1 MASNEL
7 LNKAHPLK
15 AMLALTIPSMFAQF
29 VNILYGVV
37 DKLFI
42 ANMQSG
48 SGLAL
53 AGVGICAPITTLITS
68 FTYLICQ
75 GASPL
80 FATRLGQKDY
90 DDAKK
95 IMANSFLL
103 LVIITVV
110 LMLVFLIFKKP
121 LLYFFGATPN
131 NFEYASDYITIY
143 VLGTF
148 FCLMSLGLNSFIT
161 CQGKSTRAMVTVII
175 GALTNILLD
184 YIFIF
189 PFNMGVKGAALAT
202 IIAQAASALFAFSFL
217 ISNKS
222 IIKMS
227 FKGYSLKYMKKIMK
241 IGFCPFI
248 ITFTDSVILIV
259 MNKMVSIYA
268 DGNADLY
275 LTINS
280 ILLSFFTL
288 ISMPFS
294 GISLGGQPF
303 LSYNYGASEPK
314 RVRKGFIY
322 ELMICYIYGI
332 IMFIISMFYSKYFI
346 KLFILT
352 KTEEVQNAILNVA
365 PNIIRWYCLGVI
377 LLPLQWCCVDTLV
390 GLGHANRAIIF
401 SLIRKILTVIFT
413 VVFPIFLGTKGCY
426 LGESVSDI
434 ISSTITTIGFV
445 MIFPK
450 ILKIKVKHSA

>member
-7 LNKAHPLK
+7 LNKTHPLK
-15 AMLALTIPSMFAQF
+15 AMLALTLPSMLAQF
-29 VNILYGVV
+29 VNIFYGVV

-42 ANMQSG
+42 ANMQSE

-90 DDAKK
+90 KDAQK

-103 LVIITVV
+103 LVIITLI
-110 LMLVFLIFKKP
+110 LMIIFLVFKAP
-121 LLYFFGATPN
+121 LLYAFGATEN
-131 NFEYASDYITIY
+131 NYQYASDYITIY

-148 FCLMSLGLNSFIT
+148 FCLLSLGLNSFIT
-161 CQGKSTRAMVTVII
+161 CQGKSTRAMLTVII
-175 GALTNILLD
+175 GALSNILLD

-189 PFNMGVKGAALAT
+189 PLHMGVKGAALAT
-202 IIAQAASALFAFSFL
+202 IISQAISALFAFSFL

-222 IIKMS
+222 VVKMT
-227 FKGYSLKYMKKIMK
+227 FNGYSLAYMKKIMA

-259 MNKMVSIYA
+259 MNKMVSIYSSA
-268 DGNADLY
+268 NADLY

-294 GISLGGQPF
+294 GITLGGQPF
-303 LSYNYGASEPK
+303 LSYNYGASNPK
-314 RVRKGFIY
+314 RVKQGFLY
-322 ELMICYIYGI
+322 ELMICYIYAV
-332 IMFIISMFYSKYFI
+332 IMFIVSMFFSKYFI

-352 KTEEVQNAILNVA
+352 EAKETQVEILRLA
-365 PNIIRWYCLGVI
+365 PNIIRWYCFGVI
-377 LLPLQWCCVDTLV
+377 LLPLQWCCVDSIV
-390 GLGHANRAIIF
+390 GLGHASRAIVF
-401 SLIRKILTVIFT
+401 SLIRKGLTIIFT
-413 VVFPIFLGTKGCY
+413 IAFPIFIGTKGCY
-426 LGESVSDI
+426 LAESVSDI
-434 ISSTITTIGFV
+434 ISSTITAVGF
-445 MIFPK
+445 MLIFPK
-450 ILKIKVKHSA
+450 LLKIKVKQSA

>member
-1 MASNEL
+1 MASTEL
-7 LNKAHPLK
+7 LNKTHPLK
-15 AMLALTIPSMFAQF
+15 AMLALTLPSMLAQF

-48 SGLAL
+48 SSLAL

-80 FATRLGQKDY
+80 FATRLGQKNY

-103 LVIITVV
+103 LVIITVL
-110 LMLVFLIFKKP
+110 LMVFFLIFKEP
-121 LLYFFGATPN
+121 LLYAFGATTN
-131 NFEYASDYITIY
+131 NFKYANDYITIY
-143 VLGTF
+143 VFGTF

-161 CQGKSTRAMVTVII
+161 CQGRSTRAMITVII
-175 GALTNILLD
+175 GAVTNIVLD

-189 PFNMGVKGAALAT
+189 PCNMGVKGAALAT
-202 IIAQAASALFAFSFL
+202 IIAQAASSLFAFSFL
-217 ISNKS
+217 ISSKS
-222 IIKMS
+222 VVKLS
-227 FKGYSLKYMKKIMK
+227 FKGYSFKYMKGIMI

-259 MNKMVSIYA
+259 MNKMVSIHA
-268 DGNADLY
+268 ASDADLY

-303 LSYNYGASEPK
+303 LSYNYGAGEVK
-314 RVRKGFIY
+314 RVKQGFLY

-332 IMFIISMFYSKYFI
+332 FMFIVSMFLSKYFI
-346 KLFILT
+346 NLFILT
-352 KTEEVQNAILNVA
+352 ETEETKKIILDIA
-365 PNIIRWYCLGVI
+365 PNIVRLYCLGVI

-390 GLGHANRAIIF
+390 GLGHSSRAIIF
-401 SLIRKILTVIFT
+401 SLIRKSLTVIFT
-413 VVFPIFLGTKGCY
+413 IVFPIFMGIKGCY
-426 LGESVSDI
+426 LGESVSDL
-434 ISSTITTIGFV
+434 ISSTITAIGFV
-445 MIFPK
+445 VIMPK
-450 ILKIKVKHSA
+450 ILKKAN